1 MRRLTA
7 VCAGLATTLVAGLLV
22 ATPVAAAPDR
32 SGPVIGELYVNG
44 GSANAP
50 FTHKFAEIHNPTD
63 EPIDLAGWSLQYR
76 SATGT
81 GAFST
86 YALSGTVP
94 AGGDFLVQGGSNAAN
109 GVPLTGVDLVVGGF
123 NPAATGGI
131 VALVDGTAALPAA
144 VRGDVVAAGTGP
156 VDLVGYGN
164 ASTFETTASAAPTA
178 TSDARSLVR
187 AGAADTDVNTADF
200 SLTSTVT
207 PCGTAGCEPE
217 EPEEPVDPVAATI
230 AEVQGTGATS
240 PLVGQTVTTEGVVT
254 AAFPTGGL
262 DGVYLQT
269 AGTGGPHDAAAAA
282 SHGVFVYSR
291 ALAAEVTVGQSVQV
305 TGAVSEYFG
314 LTQISPAAGAWTI
327 HGDAAEVAPTAVT
340 FPITESQRESL
351 EGMLVQLD
359 GAWTVTDNYAA
370 HSFGEIG
377 LAAGPE
383 PLRQPT
389 DVVAPG
395 SPEYTALVADNA
407 ARSVTLDDGSSAN
420 YTAGAKDVPQPW
432 LTADNEIRIGAPATV
447 SEPLV
452 LDYRFDTWR
461 VQPTAALTAD
471 SPKPVT
477 FGDTREAS
485 PDDVGGA
492 VQIASFNV
500 LNYFPTTGEDFVAT
514 GGRCTYYNDR
524 AGEPVT
530 VNSCTPDGPRGA
542 ADADDLKRQQA
553 KIVTAINALDAD
565 VVGLEEIENSSAFGL
580 DRDAALDELV
590 AALNDATGEATWAAV
605 PSPASVPTT
614 GEDVIRTAFIHR
626 TGVVEAVGESAILD
640 APAFVNARAPLAQ
653 AFRPTGGGED
663 STFLVVANHFKS
675 KGSGSG
681 ADADTGDG
689 QGASNH
695 SRVLQANAL
704 VQFAADQQAAAGTDQ
719 VFLIGDF
726 NSYTQE
732 DPLRVLADAG
742 YVDVGTS
749 FDAGETYAFDGQV
762 GSLDHVFASP
772 GAFERVTGAD
782 TWDIN
787 ADESVAREY
796 SRYNQNATLLYDDS
810 PYRASD
816 HDPTVVGY
824 DPLGATT
831 PELPPTFDDF
841 VAWLWYVLLVYL
853 ALFGPPTP

>member
-1 MRRLTA
+1 MMRRLTA
-7 VCAGLATTLVAGLLV
+7 ACAALAASLVAGLLV
-22 ATPVAAAPDR
+22 ATPVAAAPDGG
-32 SGPVIGELYVNG
+32 GPVLGELYVNG

-50 FTHKFAEIHNPTD
+50 FTHKFAEIHNPTN
-63 EPIDLAGWSLQYR
+63 EAIDLDGWSLQYR
-76 SATGT
+76 SAAGT

-86 YALSGTVP
+86 YALTGTVP
-94 AGGDFLVQGGSNAAN
+94 AGGDFLVQGGSNAGN
-109 GVPLTGVDLVVGGF
+109 GVPLPGVDLVLGGF
-123 NPAATGGI
+123 NPAATGGV
-131 VALVDGTAALPAA
+131 VALVDGTTALPAA

-156 VDLVGYGN
+156 VDLVGYGT
-164 ASTFETTASAAPTA
+164 ASTFESAAAVAPTA

-187 AGAADTDVNTADF
+187 AGATDTDVNAADF

-207 PCGTAGCEPE
+207 PCGTTGCEPE
-217 EPEEPVDPVAATI
+217 EPEEPVDPVVASI
-230 AEVQGTGATS
+230 PEVQGTGATS

-269 AGTGGPHDAAAAA
+269 AGTGGPYDPSAAA
-282 SHGVFVYSR
+282 SHGVFVYSQ
-291 ALAAEVTVGQSVQV
+291 ALAAEVTIGQSVEV
-305 TGAVSEYFG
+305 TGLVSEYFG
-314 LTQISPAAGAWTI
+314 LTQISPAAGAWKIGATAEI
-327 HGDAAEVAPTAVT
+327 APTEVA
-340 FPITESQRESL
+340 FPITETQREAL

-359 GAWTVTDNYAA
+359 GEWTVTDNYTA

-395 SPEYTALVADNA
+395 SPEYTALVAENA

-432 LTADNEIRIGAPATV
+432 LTAGNEVRIGAPATV

-452 LDYRFDTWR
+452 LDYRFDSWR

-471 SPKPVT
+471 GPKPVT
-477 FGDTREAS
+477 FDDTREVS

-492 VQIASFNV
+492 VRIASFNV
-500 LNYFPTTGEDFVAT
+500 LNYFPTTGEDFVAA
-514 GGRCTYYNDR
+514 GGRCTYYADR

-530 VNSCTPDGPRGA
+530 VNTCTPDGPRGA
-542 ADADDLKRQQA
+542 ADAEDLERQQA

-590 AALNDATGEATWAAV
+590 AALNESTGESTWTAV
-605 PSPASVPTT
+605 PSPVTVPTT

-626 TGVVEAVGESAILD
+626 TGVVEAVGGSTILD
-640 APAFVNARAPLAQ
+640 APAFANARAPLAQ
-653 AFRPTGGGED
+653 AFRPTGGGDE

-681 ADADTGDG
+681 VDADTGDG

-695 SRVLQANAL
+695 ARVLQATAL

-742 YVDVGTS
+742 YVNVGAAL
-749 FDAGETYAFDGQV
+749 DAGETYAFDGQV
-762 GSLDHVFASP
+762 GSLDHVFASA
-772 GAFERVTGAD
+772 GAFDRVTGAD

-787 ADESVAREY
+787 ADEAVAREY

-810 PYRASD
+810 VHRASD

-824 DPLGATT
+824 DPLGATS
-831 PELPPTFDDF
+831 PEPPQLPPTLGQFI
-841 VAWLWYVLLVYL
+841 AWLFAVIL
-853 ALFGPPTP
+853 ALLGGPTS